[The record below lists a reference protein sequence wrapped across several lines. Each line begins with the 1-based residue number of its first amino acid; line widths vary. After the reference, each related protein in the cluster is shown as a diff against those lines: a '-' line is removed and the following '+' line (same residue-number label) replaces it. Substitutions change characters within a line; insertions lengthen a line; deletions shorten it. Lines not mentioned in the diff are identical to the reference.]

1 MVLKIT
7 TPSFYVLFKT
17 VPWILKDAS
26 PFNVCSFRSPAA
38 TAEKISILTCV
49 LWKFW
54 RSEKPKAKYAQKWM
68 KTREAKMCIVACEC
82 DPASQVPCP
91 SFSPKCPSGQV
102 FQGSPSGHSNP
113 KHSLLVGS
121 PVNYPAHLVSRR
133 GDIQAGIA
141 SQDLSRTC
149 PAHPMILSPHFFP
162 LPDLTL
168 QGCV

>member
-1 MVLKIT
+1 
-7 TPSFYVLFKT
+7 
-17 VPWILKDAS
+17 
-26 PFNVCSFRSPAA
+26 
-38 TAEKISILTCV
+38 
-49 LWKFW
+49 
-54 RSEKPKAKYAQKWM
+54 M

-121 PVNYPAHLVSRR
+121 PVNYPAHLVTRR

-149 PAHPMILSPHFFP
+149 PAHSMILSPRFFP

-168 QGCV
+168 QGCVLDYVKHYLGSRPSRPSMPTLPPRVLAFFL